1 MSTERK
7 SIIEDTNKIL
17 SNGYYLSFE
26 NPSYVKIT
34 KGGKDGELIL
44 ELTFFRKEGVP
55 IEETSGVIL
64 TEDDLDTFD
73 KLKKIYIKDGNLCIV
88 YSDVAGREHIAVNTE
103 GKNWTW

>member
-1 MSTERK
+1 MSKRNIVKKPDE
-7 SIIEDTNKIL
+7 II

-73 KLKKIYIKDGNLCIV
+73 KLKEIYIKDGNLCIA
-88 YSDVAGREHIAVNTE
+88 YYDVAGREHIAVNTE

>member
-1 MSTERK
+1 MSKRNIVK
-7 SIIEDTNKIL
+7 KPDQII
-17 SNGYYLSFE
+17 SNGYYLSFK
-26 NPSYVKIT
+26 NPSYVRLT

-73 KLKKIYIKDGNLCIV
+73 KLKEIYIKDGNLCIA